1 MYKDLSLKEKSE
13 LFKLMVSNG
22 ITDINEIEKIYNKYN
37 NGGNKI
43 SVNNLPE
50 SEQYAVTTPDGQRKV
65 FNNKEEAQA
74 YITANTLKGYSL
86 YDTTNYASN
95 IDRQQ
100 TERLAKADQ
109 AWMDRYSSSRQK
121 IEDANENAKT
131 MFRETMGIVP
141 FVGEGLDLL
150 DVYKETQQ
158 GNYLNAGIGAG
169 LMALPNVI
177 EKPLKYIGKGVK
189 KLFNKTIKSS
199 KDINTKNLQN
209 ITDAE
214 WDKLYNKAI
223 KNNDLEEAQKLRDLH
238 FKSKAPDTKILD
250 EYGDLQTIYTGV
262 PVKFTKYDKSKFGS
276 STDEGYYGVGL
287 YGSGD
292 KKHAQIYAKDKN
304 EDYILP
310 LYINMKKPFAAG
322 VYDKNGNFFES
333 RNEAN
338 IRSMLAQYFNR
349 GYKGI
354 IDNSNIAKKD
364 YITTNYSVSDEIK
377 NDFIMA
383 DGVIYSNPNKRYD
396 EVVIPEPEQMK
407 FTYPITYDDNGNII
421 PLSKRDDFTN
431 QDMRYN
437 WLLPTIGIGT
447 GLSLINNNENNQYKY
462 GGAINKFSGVSNETK
477 QEKEIIYPD
486 IVSKNRELWN
496 KEMERRKSR
505 GEDAR
510 KKQQKRKSYAEEAHK
525 IMGILNSFAE
535 RDLQLKNSIQKS
547 IRDAINEQQEQQR
560 EKHYNNKLFLNSL
573 ATAAELGS
581 AAWMLGKGAKALGI
595 LPNRVASSGLYSSD
609 TPQIVSGIAGT
620 LADSYQAATATT
632 PKDIIENSIE
642 LPFDMAGIIGG
653 TNVFRNTPFFGRY
666 GNAIDNV
673 LDGAGYIAAGYDGII
688 KPTSWI
694 LSQFNNGVTPE
705 EVSIML
711 PEVTVVGNKKSRG
724 GLINKYDG
732 TSTKT
737 QQMQTVEKPA
747 FFEGD
752 TWKPQYWFSPEYEN
766 ATLKGAITQAYEDG
780 NYGKDIIWNGRAY
793 KAILNEEDANEYRK
807 KKGIPLGEPIVN
819 TANIQTNEKQPR
831 EYVSNSYIPV
841 TNGNKIYYWD
851 SYSGKFFEDA
861 KGKTPTSKD
870 YNTLLKDY
878 YDQNIS
884 PALKENRYEDLIKLY
899 VQQFRNLQA
908 RRRVSA
914 REQDIPNDYGKRTIP
929 ITTGRSGSSRLPY
942 PTDLIDSLSNHLQE
956 GQSIYQ
962 ALALPYKETE
972 FGNRV
977 NFESDVM
984 GNRGHVLAT
993 LNDERYELPDQTFYS
1008 GLSYPL
1014 RAYFRNNKV
1023 DGKVD
1028 GMTQENFVK
1037 HYLASSENDL
1047 LDLKN
1052 LFNNKELL
1060 KYVGETLKKD
1070 LTKSR
1075 FVSFMN
1081 TNTEDNPNIYEHAL
1095 SLLASGKY
1103 NPGEPGY
1110 NKGINKIAKQLE
1122 NDPELNNYIDKHKIK
1137 KVGEKKK

>member
-13 LFKLMVSNG
+13 LFKLMVSND
-22 ITDINEIEKIYNKYN
+22 ITDINEIEKIYNSYSD
-37 NGGNKI
+37 GGYLSYMEK
-43 SVNNLPE
+43 
-50 SEQYAVTTPDGQRKV
+50 
-65 FNNKEEAQA
+65 
-74 YITANTLKGYSL
+74 
-86 YDTTNYASN
+86 
-95 IDRQQ
+95 
-100 TERLAKADQ
+100 LAK
-109 AWMDRYSSSRQK
+109 
-121 IEDANENAKT
+121 
-131 MFRETMGIVP
+131 
-141 FVGEGLDLL
+141 
-150 DVYKETQQ
+150 
-158 GNYLNAGIGAG
+158 
-169 LMALPNVI
+169 
-177 EKPLKYIGKGVK
+177 K
-189 KLFNKTIKSS
+189 K
-199 KDINTKNLQN
+199 
-209 ITDAE
+209 
-214 WDKLYNKAI
+214 
-223 KNNDLEEAQKLRDLH
+223 
-238 FKSKAPDTKILD
+238 
-250 EYGDLQTIYTGV
+250 
-262 PVKFTKYDKSKFGS
+262 
-276 STDEGYYGVGL
+276 
-287 YGSGD
+287 
-292 KKHAQIYAKDKN
+292 AKDWSME
-304 EDYILP
+304 EDETLT
-310 LYINMKKPFAAG
+310 M
-322 VYDKNGNFFES
+322 
-333 RNEAN
+333 
-338 IRSMLAQYFNR
+338 ML
-349 GYKGI
+349 
-354 IDNSNIAKKD
+354 
-364 YITTNYSVSDEIK
+364 
-377 NDFIMA
+377 
-383 DGVIYSNPNKRYD
+383 
-396 EVVIPEPEQMK
+396 
-407 FTYPITYDDNGNII
+407 
-421 PLSKRDDFTN
+421 
-431 QDMRYN
+431 
-437 WLLPTIGIGT
+437 
-447 GLSLINNNENNQYKY
+447 NNNEYDYKAFYNNNREDALKMLNSDSNTHFSDIGKTVWHPTFSNESIYSGKVSEYNPKGTIGGSWKGLEYVPSKSQLDNKDFNYNRTKKYLDNTPEYISDTYNKYQY

-496 KEMERRKSR
+496 KEMERRKNR

-711 PEVTVVGNKKSRG
+711 PEITVVGNKKSRG

-737 QQMQTVEKPA
+737 QQMQTMEKPA

-807 KKGIPLGEPIVN
+807 KKGITLGEPIVN

-841 TNGNKIYYWD
+841 TSGNKIYYWD

-914 REQDIPNDYGKRTIP
+914 REQDIPNDYGKRTIT
-929 ITTGRSGSSRLPY
+929 ITTGRSDSSRLPY

-1028 GMTQENFVK
+1028 GMAQENFVK

-1081 TNTEDNPNIYEHAL
+1081 TNTKDNPNIYEHAL

>member
-22 ITDINEIEKIYNKYN
+22 ITDINEIEKIYNSYSD
-37 NGGNKI
+37 GGYLSYMEK
-43 SVNNLPE
+43 
-50 SEQYAVTTPDGQRKV
+50 
-65 FNNKEEAQA
+65 
-74 YITANTLKGYSL
+74 
-86 YDTTNYASN
+86 
-95 IDRQQ
+95 
-100 TERLAKADQ
+100 LAK
-109 AWMDRYSSSRQK
+109 
-121 IEDANENAKT
+121 
-131 MFRETMGIVP
+131 
-141 FVGEGLDLL
+141 
-150 DVYKETQQ
+150 
-158 GNYLNAGIGAG
+158 
-169 LMALPNVI
+169 
-177 EKPLKYIGKGVK
+177 K
-189 KLFNKTIKSS
+189 K
-199 KDINTKNLQN
+199 
-209 ITDAE
+209 
-214 WDKLYNKAI
+214 
-223 KNNDLEEAQKLRDLH
+223 
-238 FKSKAPDTKILD
+238 
-250 EYGDLQTIYTGV
+250 
-262 PVKFTKYDKSKFGS
+262 
-276 STDEGYYGVGL
+276 
-287 YGSGD
+287 
-292 KKHAQIYAKDKN
+292 AKDWGME
-304 EDYILP
+304 ED
-310 LYINMKKPFAAG
+310 
-322 VYDKNGNFFES
+322 
-333 RNEAN
+333 EALTM
-338 IRSMLAQYFNR
+338 ML
-349 GYKGI
+349 
-354 IDNSNIAKKD
+354 
-364 YITTNYSVSDEIK
+364 
-377 NDFIMA
+377 
-383 DGVIYSNPNKRYD
+383 
-396 EVVIPEPEQMK
+396 
-407 FTYPITYDDNGNII
+407 
-421 PLSKRDDFTN
+421 
-431 QDMRYN
+431 
-437 WLLPTIGIGT
+437 
-447 GLSLINNNENNQYKY
+447 NNNEYDYKAFYNNNREDALKMLNSDSNTHFSDIGKTVWHPTFSNESIYSGKVSEYNPKGTIGGSWKGLEYVPSKSQLDNKDFNYNRTKKYLDNTPEYISDTYNKYQY
-462 GGAINKFSGVSNETK
+462 GSAINKF
-477 QEKEIIYPD
+477 
-486 IVSKNRELWN
+486 
-496 KEMERRKSR
+496 
-505 GEDAR
+505 
-510 KKQQKRKSYAEEAHK
+510 
-525 IMGILNSFAE
+525 
-535 RDLQLKNSIQKS
+535 
-547 IRDAINEQQEQQR
+547 
-560 EKHYNNKLFLNSL
+560 
-573 ATAAELGS
+573 
-581 AAWMLGKGAKALGI
+581 
-595 LPNRVASSGLYSSD
+595 
-609 TPQIVSGIAGT
+609 
-620 LADSYQAATATT
+620 
-632 PKDIIENSIE
+632 
-642 LPFDMAGIIGG
+642 
-653 TNVFRNTPFFGRY
+653 
-666 GNAIDNV
+666 
-673 LDGAGYIAAGYDGII
+673 
-688 KPTSWI
+688 
-694 LSQFNNGVTPE
+694 
-705 EVSIML
+705 
-711 PEVTVVGNKKSRG
+711 
-724 GLINKYDG
+724 DG

-807 KKGIPLGEPIVN
+807 KKGITLGEPIVN

-841 TNGNKIYYWD
+841 TSGNKIYYWD

-914 REQDIPNDYGKRTIP
+914 REQDIPNDYGKRTIT
-929 ITTGRSGSSRLPY
+929 ITTGRSGSSILPY

-1014 RAYFRNNKV
+1014 RSYFRNNKV

>member
-22 ITDINEIEKIYNKYN
+22 ITDINEIEKIYNKYD

-50 SEQYAVTTPDGQRKV
+50 SEQYAVTISDKNNIEDSSYIKRILQAAKNNLTLNLDVQKERFYNHFDPYIPYTNENIKRAVELFVGGPEFAKKEHYKRQDIKPKIFRDGYLEGAADTLNDAIWATYLGIPKEKRRYNSQLEKSEYKPTKSPEYNKYYKLPLLEDTKKDLIQQSRKLKFGENEV
-65 FNNKEEAQA
+65 NDILFGYNMGYSTIGRGLDYNKGEYVSYADTWDINPLHGAFANNNYKDIPIINKLFYNKGKDIFRGITNPIPFYDRIYLDDYYNVNSAPKNGDYYGGYLPEITVTNNK
-74 YITANTLKGYSL
+74 
-86 YDTTNYASN
+86 
-95 IDRQQ
+95 
-100 TERLAKADQ
+100 
-109 AWMDRYSSSRQK
+109 
-121 IEDANENAKT
+121 
-131 MFRETMGIVP
+131 
-141 FVGEGLDLL
+141 
-150 DVYKETQQ
+150 
-158 GNYLNAGIGAG
+158 
-169 LMALPNVI
+169 
-177 EKPLKYIGKGVK
+177 
-189 KLFNKTIKSS
+189 
-199 KDINTKNLQN
+199 
-209 ITDAE
+209 
-214 WDKLYNKAI
+214 
-223 KNNDLEEAQKLRDLH
+223 NN
-238 FKSKAPDTKILD
+238 P
-250 EYGDLQTIYTGV
+250 
-262 PVKFTKYDKSKFGS
+262 
-276 STDEGYYGVGL
+276 
-287 YGSGD
+287 
-292 KKHAQIYAKDKN
+292 
-304 EDYILP
+304 
-310 LYINMKKPFAAG
+310 
-322 VYDKNGNFFES
+322 
-333 RNEAN
+333 
-338 IRSMLAQYFNR
+338 
-349 GYKGI
+349 
-354 IDNSNIAKKD
+354 
-364 YITTNYSVSDEIK
+364 
-377 NDFIMA
+377 
-383 DGVIYSNPNKRYD
+383 
-396 EVVIPEPEQMK
+396 
-407 FTYPITYDDNGNII
+407 
-421 PLSKRDDFTN
+421 
-431 QDMRYN
+431 
-437 WLLPTIGIGT
+437 
-447 GLSLINNNENNQYKY
+447 YKY
-462 GGAINKFSGVSNETK
+462 GGA
-477 QEKEIIYPD
+477 
-486 IVSKNRELWN
+486 
-496 KEMERRKSR
+496 
-505 GEDAR
+505 
-510 KKQQKRKSYAEEAHK
+510 
-525 IMGILNSFAE
+525 
-535 RDLQLKNSIQKS
+535 
-547 IRDAINEQQEQQR
+547 
-560 EKHYNNKLFLNSL
+560 
-573 ATAAELGS
+573 
-581 AAWMLGKGAKALGI
+581 
-595 LPNRVASSGLYSSD
+595 
-609 TPQIVSGIAGT
+609 
-620 LADSYQAATATT
+620 
-632 PKDIIENSIE
+632 
-642 LPFDMAGIIGG
+642 
-653 TNVFRNTPFFGRY
+653 
-666 GNAIDNV
+666 
-673 LDGAGYIAAGYDGII
+673 
-688 KPTSWI
+688 
-694 LSQFNNGVTPE
+694 
-705 EVSIML
+705 
-711 PEVTVVGNKKSRG
+711 
-724 GLINKYDG
+724 INKYDG

-807 KKGIPLGEPIVN
+807 KKGITLGEPIVN
-819 TANIQTNEKQPR
+819 TTNIQTNEKQPR

-841 TNGNKIYYWD
+841 TSGNKIYYWD

-914 REQDIPNDYGKRTIP
+914 REQDIPNDYGKRTIT
-929 ITTGRSGSSRLPY
+929 ITTGKSGSSRLPY

-1014 RAYFRNNKV
+1014 RSYFRNNKV

-1028 GMTQENFVK
+1028 GMAQENFVK

-1081 TNTEDNPNIYEHAL
+1081 TNTKDNPNIYEHAL

>member
-22 ITDINEIEKIYNKYN
+22 ITDINEIEKIYNSYSD
-37 NGGNKI
+37 GGYLSYMEK
-43 SVNNLPE
+43 
-50 SEQYAVTTPDGQRKV
+50 
-65 FNNKEEAQA
+65 
-74 YITANTLKGYSL
+74 
-86 YDTTNYASN
+86 
-95 IDRQQ
+95 
-100 TERLAKADQ
+100 LAK
-109 AWMDRYSSSRQK
+109 
-121 IEDANENAKT
+121 
-131 MFRETMGIVP
+131 
-141 FVGEGLDLL
+141 
-150 DVYKETQQ
+150 
-158 GNYLNAGIGAG
+158 
-169 LMALPNVI
+169 
-177 EKPLKYIGKGVK
+177 K
-189 KLFNKTIKSS
+189 K
-199 KDINTKNLQN
+199 
-209 ITDAE
+209 
-214 WDKLYNKAI
+214 
-223 KNNDLEEAQKLRDLH
+223 
-238 FKSKAPDTKILD
+238 
-250 EYGDLQTIYTGV
+250 
-262 PVKFTKYDKSKFGS
+262 
-276 STDEGYYGVGL
+276 
-287 YGSGD
+287 
-292 KKHAQIYAKDKN
+292 AKDWGME
-304 EDYILP
+304 ED
-310 LYINMKKPFAAG
+310 
-322 VYDKNGNFFES
+322 
-333 RNEAN
+333 EALTM
-338 IRSMLAQYFNR
+338 ML
-349 GYKGI
+349 
-354 IDNSNIAKKD
+354 
-364 YITTNYSVSDEIK
+364 
-377 NDFIMA
+377 
-383 DGVIYSNPNKRYD
+383 
-396 EVVIPEPEQMK
+396 
-407 FTYPITYDDNGNII
+407 
-421 PLSKRDDFTN
+421 
-431 QDMRYN
+431 
-437 WLLPTIGIGT
+437 
-447 GLSLINNNENNQYKY
+447 NNNEYDYKAFYNNNREEALKMLNSDSNIHFSDIGKTVWHPTFSNESIYSGKVSEYNPKGTIGGSWKGLEYVPSKSQLDNKDFNYNRTKKYLDNTPEYISDTYNKYQY
-462 GGAINKFSGVSNETK
+462 GGAINKF
-477 QEKEIIYPD
+477 
-486 IVSKNRELWN
+486 
-496 KEMERRKSR
+496 
-505 GEDAR
+505 
-510 KKQQKRKSYAEEAHK
+510 
-525 IMGILNSFAE
+525 
-535 RDLQLKNSIQKS
+535 
-547 IRDAINEQQEQQR
+547 
-560 EKHYNNKLFLNSL
+560 
-573 ATAAELGS
+573 
-581 AAWMLGKGAKALGI
+581 
-595 LPNRVASSGLYSSD
+595 
-609 TPQIVSGIAGT
+609 
-620 LADSYQAATATT
+620 
-632 PKDIIENSIE
+632 
-642 LPFDMAGIIGG
+642 
-653 TNVFRNTPFFGRY
+653 
-666 GNAIDNV
+666 
-673 LDGAGYIAAGYDGII
+673 
-688 KPTSWI
+688 
-694 LSQFNNGVTPE
+694 
-705 EVSIML
+705 
-711 PEVTVVGNKKSRG
+711 
-724 GLINKYDG
+724 DG

-914 REQDIPNDYGKRTIP
+914 REQDIPNDYGKRTIT
-929 ITTGRSGSSRLPY
+929 ITTGKSGSSRLPY

-1014 RAYFRNNKV
+1014 RSYFRNNKV

-1122 NDPELNNYIDKHKIK
+1122 NDPELNSYIDKHKIK

>member
-22 ITDINEIEKIYNKYN
+22 ITDINEIEKIYNKYDD
-37 NGGNKI
+37 GGNKI

-65 FNNKEEAQA
+65 FNNKVEAQQ
-74 YITANTLKGYSL
+74 YITANTPKGYSL
-86 YDTTNYASN
+86 YDTTNYGSN
-95 IDRQQ
+95 IDKGQTAILDRN
-100 TERLAKADQ
+100 TEREIEKATEEEIRNNARKANIESNKEYAMEALNAMPIIGDG
-109 AWMDRYSSSRQK
+109 MDIYSIVK
-121 IEDANENAKT
+121 DTYNKNYGNAALT
-131 MFRETMGIVP
+131 AGMMLVP
-141 FVGEGLDLL
+141 FDKLL
-150 DVYKETQQ
+150 
-158 GNYLNAGIGAG
+158 
-169 LMALPNVI
+169 
-177 EKPLKYIGKGVK
+177 KPVGKGIK
-189 KLFNKTIKSS
+189 KLFTKANKKSNVKFTDNFDINKNNKSYEELAEEYTDSWFDLGIKSS
-199 KDINTKNLQN
+199 KDINAKNLQN
-209 ITDAE
+209 ITDDE

-223 KNNDLEEAQKLRDLH
+223 KNNDVEETQRLRDLH
-238 FKSKAPDTKILD
+238 FKAKAFNSKTIDN
-250 EYGDLQTIYTGV
+250 YG
-262 PVKFTKYDKSKFGS
+262 
-276 STDEGYYGVGL
+276 
-287 YGSGD
+287 
-292 KKHAQIYAKDKN
+292 
-304 EDYILP
+304 LP
-310 LYINMKKPFAAG
+310 IHNYHG
-322 VYDKNGNFFES
+322 G
-333 RNEAN
+333 
-338 IRSMLAQYFNR
+338 Q
-349 GYKGI
+349 KGI
-354 IDNSNIAKKD
+354 NVFFNSKDNLNYKNTKHQGYSHPETRIGIYFSPDKEIAKNYKRTYGKKGEIYDTYLKMDNPYIQKYSTTLLNRVKNLLFRDKYFDPAVIRD
-364 YITTNYSVSDEIK
+364 YRLNKELK
-377 NDFIMA
+377 GF
-383 DGVIYSNPNKRYD
+383 DGVSHGDFENVVWDNKNIKLAD
-396 EVVIPEPEQMK
+396 
-407 FTYPITYDDNGNII
+407 PITYDDNGNII

-431 QDMRYN
+431 PDIRFN
-437 WLLPTIGIGT
+437 WLLPTIGVGA
-447 GLSLINNNENNQYKY
+447 GLSLINNNEDNQYKY
-462 GGAINKFSGVSNETK
+462 GGA
-477 QEKEIIYPD
+477 
-486 IVSKNRELWN
+486 
-496 KEMERRKSR
+496 
-505 GEDAR
+505 
-510 KKQQKRKSYAEEAHK
+510 
-525 IMGILNSFAE
+525 
-535 RDLQLKNSIQKS
+535 
-547 IRDAINEQQEQQR
+547 
-560 EKHYNNKLFLNSL
+560 
-573 ATAAELGS
+573 
-581 AAWMLGKGAKALGI
+581 
-595 LPNRVASSGLYSSD
+595 
-609 TPQIVSGIAGT
+609 
-620 LADSYQAATATT
+620 
-632 PKDIIENSIE
+632 
-642 LPFDMAGIIGG
+642 
-653 TNVFRNTPFFGRY
+653 
-666 GNAIDNV
+666 
-673 LDGAGYIAAGYDGII
+673 
-688 KPTSWI
+688 
-694 LSQFNNGVTPE
+694 
-705 EVSIML
+705 
-711 PEVTVVGNKKSRG
+711 
-724 GLINKYDG
+724 INKYDG

-766 ATLKGAITQAYEDG
+766 ATLKEAITQAYEDG

-807 KKGIPLGEPIVN
+807 KKGIALGEPIVN

-914 REQDIPNDYGKRTIP
+914 REQDIPNDYGKRTVT
-929 ITTGRSGSSRLPY
+929 ITNGRSGSSRLPY

-1014 RAYFRNNKV
+1014 RSYFRNNKV

-1081 TNTEDNPNIYEHAL
+1081 TNTKDNPNIYEHAL

>member
-22 ITDINEIEKIYNKYN
+22 ITDINEIEKIYNKYDD
-37 NGGNKI
+37 GGNKI

-65 FNNKEEAQA
+65 FNNKVEAQQ
-74 YITANTLKGYSL
+74 YITANTPKGYSL
-86 YDTTNYASN
+86 YDTTNYGSN
-95 IDRQQ
+95 IDKGQTAILDRN
-100 TERLAKADQ
+100 TEREIEKATEEEIRNNARKANIESNKEYAMEALNAMPIIGDG
-109 AWMDRYSSSRQK
+109 MDIYSIVK
-121 IEDANENAKT
+121 DTYNKNYGNAALT
-131 MFRETMGIVP
+131 AGMMLVP
-141 FVGEGLDLL
+141 FDKLL
-150 DVYKETQQ
+150 
-158 GNYLNAGIGAG
+158 
-169 LMALPNVI
+169 
-177 EKPLKYIGKGVK
+177 KPVGKGIK
-189 KLFNKTIKSS
+189 KLYNKARKKSNAELTDNFDINKNNKSYEELAEEYTDSWFDLGIKSS
-199 KDINTKNLQN
+199 KDINAKNLQN
-209 ITDAE
+209 ITDDE

-223 KNNDLEEAQKLRDLH
+223 KNNDVEETQRLRDLH
-238 FKSKAPDTKILD
+238 FKAKAFNSKTIDN
-250 EYGDLQTIYTGV
+250 YG
-262 PVKFTKYDKSKFGS
+262 
-276 STDEGYYGVGL
+276 
-287 YGSGD
+287 
-292 KKHAQIYAKDKN
+292 
-304 EDYILP
+304 LP
-310 LYINMKKPFAAG
+310 IHNYHG
-322 VYDKNGNFFES
+322 G
-333 RNEAN
+333 
-338 IRSMLAQYFNR
+338 Q
-349 GYKGI
+349 KGI
-354 IDNSNIAKKD
+354 NVFFNSKDNLNYKNTKHQGYSHPETRIGIYFSPDKEIAKNYKRTYGKKGEIYDTYLKMDNPYIQKYSTTLLNRVKNLLFRDKYFDPAVIRD
-364 YITTNYSVSDEIK
+364 YRLNKELK
-377 NDFIMA
+377 GF
-383 DGVIYSNPNKRYD
+383 DGVSHGDFENVVWDNKNIKLAD
-396 EVVIPEPEQMK
+396 
-407 FTYPITYDDNGNII
+407 PITYDDNGNII

-431 QDMRYN
+431 PDIRFN
-437 WLLPTIGIGT
+437 WLLPTIGVGA
-447 GLSLINNNENNQYKY
+447 GLSLINNNEDNQYKY
-462 GGAINKFSGVSNETK
+462 GGA
-477 QEKEIIYPD
+477 
-486 IVSKNRELWN
+486 
-496 KEMERRKSR
+496 
-505 GEDAR
+505 
-510 KKQQKRKSYAEEAHK
+510 
-525 IMGILNSFAE
+525 
-535 RDLQLKNSIQKS
+535 
-547 IRDAINEQQEQQR
+547 
-560 EKHYNNKLFLNSL
+560 
-573 ATAAELGS
+573 
-581 AAWMLGKGAKALGI
+581 
-595 LPNRVASSGLYSSD
+595 
-609 TPQIVSGIAGT
+609 
-620 LADSYQAATATT
+620 
-632 PKDIIENSIE
+632 
-642 LPFDMAGIIGG
+642 
-653 TNVFRNTPFFGRY
+653 
-666 GNAIDNV
+666 
-673 LDGAGYIAAGYDGII
+673 
-688 KPTSWI
+688 
-694 LSQFNNGVTPE
+694 
-705 EVSIML
+705 
-711 PEVTVVGNKKSRG
+711 
-724 GLINKYDG
+724 INKYDG

-766 ATLKGAITQAYEDG
+766 ATLKEAITQAYEDG

-807 KKGIPLGEPIVN
+807 KKGIALGEPIVN

-914 REQDIPNDYGKRTIP
+914 REQDIPNDYGKRTITL
-929 ITTGRSGSSRLPY
+929 TTGRSGSSRLPY

-1014 RAYFRNNKV
+1014 RSYFRNNKV

-1081 TNTEDNPNIYEHAL
+1081 TNTKDNPNIYEHAL

>member
-1 MYKDLSLKEKSE
+1 MYKDLSLKEKSD

-22 ITDINEIEKIYNKYN
+22 ITDINEIEKIYNSYSD
-37 NGGNKI
+37 GGYLSYMEK
-43 SVNNLPE
+43 
-50 SEQYAVTTPDGQRKV
+50 
-65 FNNKEEAQA
+65 
-74 YITANTLKGYSL
+74 
-86 YDTTNYASN
+86 
-95 IDRQQ
+95 
-100 TERLAKADQ
+100 LAK
-109 AWMDRYSSSRQK
+109 
-121 IEDANENAKT
+121 
-131 MFRETMGIVP
+131 
-141 FVGEGLDLL
+141 
-150 DVYKETQQ
+150 
-158 GNYLNAGIGAG
+158 
-169 LMALPNVI
+169 
-177 EKPLKYIGKGVK
+177 K
-189 KLFNKTIKSS
+189 K
-199 KDINTKNLQN
+199 
-209 ITDAE
+209 
-214 WDKLYNKAI
+214 
-223 KNNDLEEAQKLRDLH
+223 
-238 FKSKAPDTKILD
+238 
-250 EYGDLQTIYTGV
+250 
-262 PVKFTKYDKSKFGS
+262 
-276 STDEGYYGVGL
+276 
-287 YGSGD
+287 
-292 KKHAQIYAKDKN
+292 AKDWGME
-304 EDYILP
+304 ED
-310 LYINMKKPFAAG
+310 
-322 VYDKNGNFFES
+322 
-333 RNEAN
+333 EALTM
-338 IRSMLAQYFNR
+338 ML
-349 GYKGI
+349 
-354 IDNSNIAKKD
+354 
-364 YITTNYSVSDEIK
+364 
-377 NDFIMA
+377 
-383 DGVIYSNPNKRYD
+383 
-396 EVVIPEPEQMK
+396 
-407 FTYPITYDDNGNII
+407 
-421 PLSKRDDFTN
+421 
-431 QDMRYN
+431 
-437 WLLPTIGIGT
+437 
-447 GLSLINNNENNQYKY
+447 NNNEYDYKAFYNNNREEALKMLNSDSNTHFSDIGKTVWHPTFSNESIYSGKVSEYNPKGTIGGSWKGLEYVPSKSQLDNKDFNYNRTKKYLDNTPEYISDTYNKYQY
-462 GGAINKFSGVSNETK
+462 GGA
-477 QEKEIIYPD
+477 
-486 IVSKNRELWN
+486 
-496 KEMERRKSR
+496 
-505 GEDAR
+505 
-510 KKQQKRKSYAEEAHK
+510 
-525 IMGILNSFAE
+525 
-535 RDLQLKNSIQKS
+535 
-547 IRDAINEQQEQQR
+547 
-560 EKHYNNKLFLNSL
+560 
-573 ATAAELGS
+573 
-581 AAWMLGKGAKALGI
+581 
-595 LPNRVASSGLYSSD
+595 
-609 TPQIVSGIAGT
+609 
-620 LADSYQAATATT
+620 
-632 PKDIIENSIE
+632 
-642 LPFDMAGIIGG
+642 
-653 TNVFRNTPFFGRY
+653 
-666 GNAIDNV
+666 
-673 LDGAGYIAAGYDGII
+673 
-688 KPTSWI
+688 
-694 LSQFNNGVTPE
+694 
-705 EVSIML
+705 
-711 PEVTVVGNKKSRG
+711 
-724 GLINKYDG
+724 INKYDG

-766 ATLKGAITQAYEDG
+766 ATLKEAITQAYEDG

-793 KAILNEEDANEYRK
+793 KAILNEEDANEYGK
-807 KKGIPLGEPIVN
+807 KKGITLGEPIVN

-841 TNGNKIYYWD
+841 TSGNKIYYWD

-914 REQDIPNDYGKRTIP
+914 REQDIPNDYGKRTIN

-1028 GMTQENFVK
+1028 GMAQENFVK

-1103 NPGEPGY
+1103 NLGEPGY

>member
-22 ITDINEIEKIYNKYN
+22 ITDINEIEKIYNRYED
-37 NGGNKI
+37 GGNKI

-74 YITANTLKGYSL
+74 YITANTPKGYSL
-86 YDTTNYASN
+86 YDTTNYGSN
-95 IDRQQ
+95 IDKGQTAILNRN
-100 TERLAKADQ
+100 TEREIEKATEEEIRTN
-109 AWMDRYSSSRQK
+109 ARK
-121 IEDANENAKT
+121 ANIESN
-131 MFRETMGIVP
+131 
-141 FVGEGLDLL
+141 
-150 DVYKETQQ
+150 KE
-158 GNYLNAGIGAG
+158 YAMEALNA
-169 LMALPNVI
+169 MP
-177 EKPLKYIGKGVK
+177 
-189 KLFNKTIKSS
+189 
-199 KDINTKNLQN
+199 
-209 ITDAE
+209 
-214 WDKLYNKAI
+214 
-223 KNNDLEEAQKLRDLH
+223 
-238 FKSKAPDTKILD
+238 
-250 EYGDLQTIYTGV
+250 
-262 PVKFTKYDKSKFGS
+262 
-276 STDEGYYGVGL
+276 
-287 YGSGD
+287 
-292 KKHAQIYAKDKN
+292 
-304 EDYILP
+304 
-310 LYINMKKPFAAG
+310 
-322 VYDKNGNFFES
+322 
-333 RNEAN
+333 
-338 IRSMLAQYFNR
+338 
-349 GYKGI
+349 
-354 IDNSNIAKKD
+354 
-364 YITTNYSVSDEIK
+364 
-377 NDFIMA
+377 
-383 DGVIYSNPNKRYD
+383 
-396 EVVIPEPEQMK
+396 
-407 FTYPITYDDNGNII
+407 
-421 PLSKRDDFTN
+421 
-431 QDMRYN
+431 
-437 WLLPTIGIGT
+437 
-447 GLSLINNNENNQYKY
+447 
-462 GGAINKFSGVSNETK
+462 
-477 QEKEIIYPD
+477 
-486 IVSKNRELWN
+486 
-496 KEMERRKSR
+496 
-505 GEDAR
+505 
-510 KKQQKRKSYAEEAHK
+510 
-525 IMGILNSFAE
+525 
-535 RDLQLKNSIQKS
+535 
-547 IRDAINEQQEQQR
+547 
-560 EKHYNNKLFLNSL
+560 
-573 ATAAELGS
+573 
-581 AAWMLGKGAKALGI
+581 
-595 LPNRVASSGLYSSD
+595 
-609 TPQIVSGIAGT
+609 
-620 LADSYQAATATT
+620 
-632 PKDIIENSIE
+632 
-642 LPFDMAGIIGG
+642 IIG
-653 TNVFRNTPFFGRY
+653 
-666 GNAIDNV
+666 
-673 LDGAGYIAAGYDGII
+673 DGII

-908 RRRVSA
+908 RRRESA
-914 REQDIPNDYGKRTIP
+914 REQDIPSDYGKRTIP

-942 PTDLIDSLSNHLQE
+942 PIDLIDSLSNHLQE

-1081 TNTEDNPNIYEHAL
+1081 TNTKDNPNIYEHAL